1 MDSPNTFQRERGT
14 PQGDVTS
21 PHNWTSFFDI
31 ALRALELDAR
41 DPTSPAHIPASAA
54 RPAGHRVSELA
65 YADDLV
71 SMAHTRAGLQ
81 RNADIISAF
90 TTLFDME
97 ISVGKLRLAVVGPAP
112 PPATD
117 PADADTLLIHG
128 AGWTPETVHL
138 RRTGTIKMLGVLF
151 DISGPQTSQIA
162 ATKLRL
168 QRVCN
173 ILMAQRAVD
182 NAALTAT
189 ISTLTRAAYTAQFSP
204 WPAQD
209 LLDLDI
215 PLNKLYR
222 KISSNMP
229 TFPNALLYLPS
240 SAGGLGFPRL
250 SSYTNAR
257 KWSIAQRAITAGNDA
272 AEAAGEL
279 LQRAARYSGY
289 DPAYGTNAPVVLQ
302 QGLCYSPHSFPLA
315 FSIPPNRGKH
325 SLRLLGARGLHT
337 WGNLTMLNE
346 QGHRH
351 WLPPAL
357 LESLAPCS
365 HSPRHPATLAST
377 RHTRPDNSGSS
388 RAPAPYREA
397 YTNSGDHSRAH

>member
-1 MDSPNTFQRERGT
+1 
-14 PQGDVTS
+14 
-21 PHNWTSFFDI
+21 
-31 ALRALELDAR
+31 
-41 DPTSPAHIPASAA
+41 
-54 RPAGHRVSELA
+54 
-65 YADDLV
+65 
-71 SMAHTRAGLQ
+71 
-81 RNADIISAF
+81 
-90 TTLFDME
+90 
-97 ISVGKLRLAVVGPAP
+97 
-112 PPATD
+112 
-117 PADADTLLIHG
+117 
-128 AGWTPETVHL
+128 
-138 RRTGTIKMLGVLF
+138 MLGVLF
-151 DISGPQTSQIA
+151 DISGPQTSQVA

-182 NAALTAT
+182 NAARTAT

-209 LLDLDI
+209 LSDLDT

-222 KISSNMP
+222 RISSNMP
-229 TFPNALLYLPS
+229 TFPNALLYLPA

-250 SSYTNAR
+250 STYTNAR
-257 KWSIAQRAITAGNDA
+257 KWSIAQRAIIAGNDA
-272 AEAAGEL
+272 AEAVGEL
-279 LQRAARYSGY
+279 LQRTAHYSGY
-289 DPAYGTNAPVVLQ
+289 DPAYGTNAIIGPISTTPSWGGSLGLHATKPHPVILQ

-315 FSIPPNRGKH
+315 FSVPPNRGKQT
-325 SLRLLGARGLHT
+325 LRLLRARGLHT
-337 WGNLTMLNE
+337 WGDITMLNE